1 MTGLNE
7 PASAPQPRGT
17 ALRLHRSLTRIWGS
31 DPGLRGWL
39 TTSNNNDIGTLF
51 LVVATSFL

>member
-39 TTSNNNDIGTLF
+39 TTSKNNDIGTLF

>member
-1 MTGLNE
+1 MTGLPE
-7 PASAPQPRGT
+7 PTSVPHQRGT
-17 ALRLHRSLTRIWGS
+17 ALRLHRALMRIWGS

-39 TTSNNNDIGTLF
+39 TTSKNNDIGTLF